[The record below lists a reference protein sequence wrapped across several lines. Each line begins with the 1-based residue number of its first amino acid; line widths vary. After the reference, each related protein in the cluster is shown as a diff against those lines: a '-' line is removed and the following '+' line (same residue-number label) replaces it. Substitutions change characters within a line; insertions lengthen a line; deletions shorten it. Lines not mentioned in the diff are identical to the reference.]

1 MKMSMRILGIV
12 VIILGLAGIVAFS
25 FSNKFE
31 KEIHKQVKESREYSV
46 EKRWVLPEILEE
58 VSGINFF
65 ANDKLAA
72 VQDEDG
78 IIFIYDLAKG
88 EIEREIDFGGNG
100 DYEAISIKEE
110 DAFILRSDGVIF
122 EVKDFL
128 SSPQVTTYEPD
139 LEHSVN
145 FEGLCL
151 SKKAEKLLL
160 LTKDEDVKNGV
171 KNVYSFDLK
180 SKQFEKDIPFKL
192 ETEKGIFKD
201 YKGSFRPSEIEIN
214 PKTGEFYV
222 LDAKHPRLLILNSTF
237 QVLRLIT
244 FDEDEFE
251 QPEGIGFDTE
261 DRLYISNEAG
271 DSDANILQVE
281 LKPVK

>member
-1 MKMSMRILGIV
+1 MSMRILEIV

-31 KEIHKQVKESREYSV
+31 KQIHEQVKESREYSV
-46 EKRWVLPEILEE
+46 EKMWVLPEILEE

-100 DYEAISIKEE
+100 DYEAISIKEK

-128 SSPQVTTYEPD
+128 SSPQVTTYEPEI
-139 LEHSVN
+139 EHSVN

-151 SKKAEKLLL
+151 SKKADKFLL

-171 KNVYSFDLK
+171 KNVYSFNLK
-180 SKQFEKDIPFKL
+180 SKQFEKDIPYKL

-261 DRLYISNEAG
+261 GRLYISNEAG

>member
-1 MKMSMRILGIV
+1 MRILGIV

-31 KEIHKQVKESREYSV
+31 KEIHEQVKESREYSV

-171 KNVYSFDLK
+171 KNVYSFNLK

-261 DRLYISNEAG
+261 GRLYISNEAG

>member
-1 MKMSMRILGIV
+1 MSMRILGIV

-31 KEIHKQVKESREYSV
+31 KEIHEQVKESREYSV

-171 KNVYSFDLK
+171 KNVYSFNLK

-261 DRLYISNEAG
+261 GRLYISNEAG